1 MVPNSVVK
9 GRIGEVVE
17 ATLDR
22 VVAQCYVLYGAPS
35 LGTLVRIGQEN
46 SIYGVVSGVVTS
58 SLDPSRRVIARG
70 GDVEVEEEVYRENPQ
85 LERLLRTDVEVMVVG
100 HIDEDRQLRQYLP
113 PLPPRVHAFV
123 YVCTAEEARG
133 FTERLEFLSLL
144 TSARTP
150 TMDDVLGSC
159 LRHLALMEEDR
170 DSFLLR
176 ASQAIAVLLAGEVQ
190 RLHQILR
197 RLP

>member
-1 MVPNSVVK
+1 MPSSAVK

-22 VVAQCYVLYGAPS
+22 IVAQCYVLYGAPS
-35 LGTLVRIGQEN
+35 LGTLVRVGQEN

-70 GDVEVEEEVYRENPQ
+70 GDVEVEDEVYRENPQ

-100 HIDEDRQLRQYLP
+100 HTDDDGQLRQYLP

-123 YVCTAEEARG
+123 YVCTSEETRG
-133 FTERLEFLSLL
+133 FAERLEFLSLL

-150 TMDDVLGSC
+150 TTDDVLGSC

-170 DSFLLR
+170 EVFLLR
-176 ASQAIAVLLAGEVQ
+176 ASQAIAVLLAGDVQ

-197 RLP
+197 RLS

>member
-1 MVPNSVVK
+1 MIPSSAVK

-17 ATLDR
+17 ATLDHI
-22 VVAQCYVLYGAPS
+22 VAQCYVLYGAPS
-35 LGTLVRIGQEN
+35 LGTLVRVGQEN
-46 SIYGVVSGVVTS
+46 FIYGVVSGVVTS

-70 GDVEVEEEVYRENPQ
+70 GDVEVEDEVYRENPQ

-100 HIDEDRQLRQYLP
+100 HIDEEGQLRQYLP

-123 YVCTAEEARG
+123 YVCTSEDARG
-133 FTERLEFLSLL
+133 FAEQLEFLSLL

-150 TMDDVLGSC
+150 TTDDVLGSC
-159 LRHLALMEEDR
+159 LRHLASMEEDR
-170 DSFLLR
+170 EVFLHR
-176 ASQAIAVLLAGEVQ
+176 ASQAIAVLLAGDVQ

-197 RLP
+197 RLS